1 MHVGLNYVQPKFVPP
16 VTNEGFLLRKLP
28 AETYSWLKDWYD
40 REKLQNRSPENSGV
54 CMNQAVAP
62 SEMTHLTSTLKDR
75 LSYELKPIL
84 QEWFGNNKPDLI
96 LSSIYGIRKYTNGSV
111 LRMHVDTV
119 NTHVVSAIIN
129 VDQKVDKDWPLIIL
143 DHDDIERT
151 VIMQK
156 GDMLLYESAKLLH
169 GRPDTF
175 VGEHYD
181 NIFIHYKPASGWDYS
196 WI

>member
-1 MHVGLNYVQPKFVPP
+1 
-16 VTNEGFLLRKLP
+16 
-28 AETYSWLKDWYD
+28 
-40 REKLQNRSPENSGV
+40 
-54 CMNQAVAP
+54 MNQAVAP
-62 SEMTHLTSTLKDR
+62 SEIAHLTPELKDR
-75 LSYELKPIL
+75 LSSELKPIL
-84 QEWFGNNKPDLI
+84 QEWYGNDKPDLK
-96 LSSIYGIRKYTNGSV
+96 LTSIYGIRKYTNGSV

-129 VDQKVDKDWPLIIL
+129 VDQKVDKDWPLVIL

-151 VIMQK
+151 VIMQI

-169 GRPDTF
+169 GRPDIF

-181 NIFIHYKPASGWDYS
+181 NIFIHYMPESGWDYS